1 MSTDSRFDT
10 RAEQLT
16 KHARFFEYTTA
27 SDPIGSGSISP
38 VLRLKNSGRNC
49 TGQGYAD
56 DSIGHLKRA

>member
-38 VLRLKNSGRNC
+38 VLIKEFGPELYRIV
-49 TGQGYAD
+49 GYAD